1 MSVLVCPLHPEPPYP
16 SGCLT
21 QEGLPPAYIRMG
33 LWRCTLTGLIVKP
46 VDIDSQKLAAAVQTP
61 E

>member
-1 MSVLVCPLHPEPPYP
+1 
-16 SGCLT
+16 
-21 QEGLPPAYIRMG
+21 MG

-46 VDIDSQKLAAAVQTP
+46 TDIDPQKLAAAVQTP